1 MKNNGIT
8 VVPVLDEAGMREFL
22 KLPWKIQGDD
32 PCWVAPILSE
42 QKHFLDRKKGPFFEI
57 GEAEYFLAYVNG
69 EPAGRI
75 SAHVNHAYEARHDR
89 ETGFFGFFECV
100 RNPDV
105 ASALFDAAAEW
116 VRKKGKSR
124 LQGPMN
130 FSIYDEIGLLVE
142 GYDSIPA
149 FLQTHNPPYYA
160 ELVEGWGFR
169 KAIDW
174 FAMRITE
181 RYPDEEGLARHL
193 DDILR
198 RQKLTLAAPD
208 PETMLERTEEVFQLF
223 NEAWEANWGHV
234 PLTRKQ
240 FTDVFK
246 LLKPLLRSDLITMIL
261 DGDSVA
267 AFIINIPDLNPAIR
281 KLNGKLTLWGK
292 LKLYYEARYRP
303 VRRIRTLLL
312 GVKRIYQRKQLHLAL
327 IMSSFLSISRQHEQL
342 EFVDCSLIPETLHH
356 YIRAIE
362 SFGARRYK
370 TWRIY
375 EREV

>member
-1 MKNNGIT
+1 MENKGIR
-8 VVPVLDEAGMREFL
+8 VVAVRDDASMQEFL
-22 KLPWKIQGDD
+22 KLPWKFQEND
-32 PCWVAPILSE
+32 PCWVAPILLE

-57 GEAEYFLAYVNG
+57 GEAEYFLAYRNG

-75 SAHVNHAYEARHDR
+75 SAHINHAYEARHDHD
-89 ETGFFGFFECV
+89 TGFFGFFECA
-100 RNPDV
+100 RDQEV

-116 VRKKGKSR
+116 VSKKGKSR

-149 FLQTHNPPYYA
+149 FLQIHNPPYYVD
-160 ELVEGWGFR
+160 LVEGWGFH

-174 FAMRITE
+174 YAMAVTE
-181 RYPDEEGLARHL
+181 RSPDEDGLGKRLAE
-193 DDILR
+193 ILR
-198 RQKLTLAAPD
+198 RQNLTLTSPD
-208 PETMLERTEEVFQLF
+208 PKKMLERKEEVFQLF

-240 FTDVFK
+240 FTNVFK
-246 LLKPLLRSDLITMIL
+246 LLKPLLRAELITLIL

-267 AFIINIPDLNPAIR
+267 AFIINIPDLNPSIR
-281 KLNGKLTLWGK
+281 KLNGKLSPWSLV
-292 LKLYYEARYRP
+292 KLYYEAKFKP

-312 GVKRIYQRKQLHLAL
+312 GVKRVYQRRQLHLAL
-327 IMSSFLSISRQHEQL
+327 IMSSFLSLTKTQEKL

-356 YIRAIE
+356 YIKALE
-362 SFGARRYK
+362 GFGARRYK

-375 EREV
+375 ERDI